1 MKYNFLEPIK
11 IGPITLKNR
20 VIRPAVAEFIA
31 DPDGTV
37 NEQYI
42 EYYRNI
48 ARGGVSLITPGIA
61 VVDEAAP
68 FVGLRQPFLTDQKY
82 VPGLKRV
89 VTAVHAEGA
98 KITFQLW
105 HAGHYMIDGRPVAM
119 VNDFTKAD
127 IERLKRKYY
136 AAAENCKKAG
146 ADGVEYHIAHTY
158 LPCQFM
164 SPYFNKRTDEYG
176 SDTIENAMRFSI
188 ECIDM
193 IREGLCDEHFVVT
206 AKINGDDFV
215 EGGTTPEWAAQG
227 ARLLENA
234 GVVMITVNGGGAIT
248 GREFMSDNGKQP
260 EGWKVHLAETVK
272 KQVKIPVA
280 ASGSIR
286 HPQFVQEIIAEGRCD
301 LVALGRGTIAEPE
314 WVKKVEE
321 NREDEMRYC
330 ISCLHCFIPIALDG
344 SESSCSVNP
353 YAKCEFVKPEL
364 IRNGGGRKVAIAGA
378 GPAGLEAAVIL
389 AERGFVPI
397 IFERKPYI
405 GGLVELAKVP
415 PHKSK
420 FTWMI
425 EYYEKQIKRLGI
437 EVRLSTPATAEA
449 IAELAPH
456 AVIVAAGSKEM
467 IPLIPGID
475 SKHVIGVR
483 ELFEKQLQETEKNI
497 VVIGAG
503 MTGIEAAY
511 YMANKGNNVN
521 VIELLPPPSGLSLAD
536 SLTLRDTKK
545 AGANFYFEHCL
556 EKIVDGSV
564 MAKNMTNNEQVIM
577 PADMVILSLG
587 IRPDKDMYDEIKD
600 KFAKVYK
607 VGDCSDLGKI
617 AQAVRSGSNIG
628 YSLE

>member
-20 VIRPAVAEFIA
+20 VIRPAVAEYIA
-31 DPDGTV
+31 NPDGTV
-37 NEQYI
+37 SEQYI

-48 ARGGVSLITPGIA
+48 ARGGVALITPGIA
-61 VVDEAAP
+61 VVDEDAP
-68 FVGLRQPFLTDQKY
+68 FVGLRQPFLTDEKY
-82 VPGLKRV
+82 VPGLRRV
-89 VTAVHAEGA
+89 VDAVHDEGA

-105 HAGHYMIDGRPVAM
+105 HAGHYMIDGLPVAM
-119 VNDFTKAD
+119 VNDFTKTD
-127 IERLKRKYY
+127 IERLKKKYY

-193 IREGLCDEHFVVT
+193 IRDGLCDDHFIVT

-227 ARLLENA
+227 ARLLEKA
-234 GVVMITVNGGGAIT
+234 GVVMITVNGGGAAT

-272 KQVKIPVA
+272 KQVSIPVA
-280 ASGSIR
+280 ASDSIR
-286 HPQFVQEIIAEGRCD
+286 HPQFVQDIIAEGRCD

-330 ISCLHCFIPIALDG
+330 ISCMYCFNPIALDG
-344 SESSCSVNP
+344 SESCCSVNP
-353 YAKCEFVKPEL
+353 YAKCEFVKPDP
-364 IRNGGGRKVAIAGA
+364 IRNGGGRKVVITGA
-378 GPAGLEAAVIL
+378 GPAGLEAAVTL
-389 AERGFVPI
+389 AERGFTPI

-420 FTWMI
+420 FAWMI
-425 EYYEKQIKRLGI
+425 EYYEKQIERLGI
-437 EVRLSTPATAEA
+437 EVRLSVPATAEA
-449 IAELAPH
+449 IAKLAPY
-456 AVIVAAGSKEM
+456 AVIAATGSDEI
-467 IPLIPGID
+467 IPMIPGID

-483 ELFEKQLQETEKNI
+483 ELLENRVQDTGKNI

-511 YMANKGNNVN
+511 YMASMGNNVN
-521 VIELLPPPSGLSLAD
+521 VIELLPPPTGLSLAD
-536 SLTLRDTKK
+536 SLTLRDTKR
-545 AGANFYFEHCL
+545 AGVNFYFEHCL
-556 EKIVDGSV
+556 EKIANGNVL
-564 MAKNMTNNEQVIM
+564 MKNIANNEEIMM
-577 PADMVILSLG
+577 PADMVVLSLG
-587 IRPDKDMYDEIKD
+587 IRPNTDLYDEMKS
-600 KFAKVYK
+600 KFERVYK
-607 VGDCSDLGKI
+607 IGDCNNLGKI